1 MANPILKQ
9 ILLITDGRSNKGI
22 DPAIVAARA
31 YEHDITVNVI
41 GVADRQIHPSARRE
55 IEGTAEAGGGMF
67 DIVTPRKLSQTMQ
80 TVTYQAMTRTIH
92 QVIHDELR
100 QLIGTGSLS
109 EVPPKTRME
118 IIEKAEQIGE
128 MSDLQILLLIDTSAS
143 MKTKITAVE
152 QAIHDFDIS
161 LRSRSGKCRVMVAS
175 FPGKLTFLDVIM
187 TWTDDLSP
195 ISALSR
201 HLSMSGTTP
210 TGPALE
216 EALQY
221 YGINRTY
228 EHLSRGGSGGTQ
240 DYVF

>member
-1 MANPILKQ
+1 MTNPKLKQ

-22 DPAIVAARA
+22 DPVIAAARA
-31 YEHDITVNVI
+31 YENDITVNVI

-55 IEGTAEAGGGMF
+55 IEGIAEAGGGMY
-67 DIVTPRKLSQTMQ
+67 DIVTPAKLSKTIQ

-109 EVPPKTRME
+109 EVPPKTRMQ
-118 IIEKAEQIGE
+118 IIEKAEQISE
-128 MSDLQILLLIDTSAS
+128 MSHLQILLLMDTSAS
-143 MKTKITAVE
+143 MKTKMTALE
-152 QAIHDFDIS
+152 QAIHDFDVS
-161 LRSRSGKCRVMVAS
+161 LRSRSGGSRVMVAS
-175 FPGKLTFLDVIM
+175 FPGKLTYLDVIM
-187 TWTDDLSP
+187 TWTTDLSL
-195 ISALSR
+195 ISTLSR
-201 HLSMSGTTP
+201 HISMSGTTP

-221 YGINRTY
+221 FGIN
-228 EHLSRGGSGGTQ
+228 SASQFSQGGSGGIQ